1 MPDHQYALPPGTYLG
16 HYQIQSLLGHG
27 GFGLTY
33 LAKDLKLHRLIA
45 IKELLP
51 MDFAVRE
58 AGTKTVVPKSFSDQ
72 TNLEWARQRFLEEG
86 RTLASLHHPSI
97 LPVYEILQENATAY
111 LVTGYVEGG
120 DFLQWL
126 AKHGGA
132 VSEAKLR
139 LITIE
144 LLGALS
150 KVHANGYLH
159 RDLKP
164 QNILMNREEHPILID
179 FGNARMS
186 TGERTQSMTAILT
199 PGYAPFEQYTTS
211 SRQGPWTD
219 IYSLGAVLYR
229 AITGKQP
236 PDAADRIEND
246 PLVPLSAQATP
257 RFSRPFLASIDKA
270 MQSRASARWQS
281 AEAWSKEL
289 TNPSPQTTTNYTGSG
304 PTRTSNTNA
313 NTKSSADQRP
323 PISGPPPLPPLPPQ
337 PKKRG
342 AIIALIACIFL
353 IIGGGILAFWQP
365 TPAVEE
371 HNSGSLAITP
381 AKEPVVPAKE
391 EPKVPP
397 TAPPTTTPPKAAP
410 PKPEL
415 ATKARPY
422 VNSVGLEMIPV
433 PGSHVLMARTE
444 TRVQDFRKF
453 AKATNYQQLD
463 GINVLKVKNR
473 EKDGYSALFEVDSK
487 ASWEKPGFTQTD
499 THPVVGISY
508 AEAKE
513 FCAWLGKEEGL
524 TYRLPSD
531 EEWSNAAGV
540 GRYPWGSVWPEPKP
554 MANYGGTEFIATLPG
569 KGWKMAHELDDGAIY
584 TAAVASY
591 PANRLGF
598 YDLSGNA
605 LEWCQDVY
613 RASLNSP
620 ENLATNAYLKSEQS
634 ADGTPNQIVRGGSWF
649 SYMQTSVASC
659 YRDYD
664 PATRRSS
671 NLGFRVVCVLPTPT
685 VPAKPN
691 PATVKQASLK
701 EPFINSLGQE
711 LVPIPGTKILMC
723 RTETRVKDFKRYAD
737 AAPYTQRGGITV
749 MKVTGTEA
757 EGFKV
762 IWEQV
767 NATWEQPGFAQ
778 TPDHPVVCVSNKEAK
793 DFCVWL
799 GKQEGLTYRLPT
811 DQEWTQAAGAGPY
824 PWGQDWPPPPGA
836 GNYVG
841 QEFKDSLPES
851 PKTKWNIAYTNN
863 DGSART
869 GVVGSY
875 MDNKYGIF
883 DLGGNVWE
891 HCEDPYKSALNTKE
905 ILDNNPS
912 FKEEV
917 DADGQ
922 PKRFR
927 RGSSWHDWRAVLLN
941 VTLRLPGPATSRFSD
956 EGFRIVCEIPQ

>member
-58 AGTKTVVPKSFSDQ
+58 AGTKTVVAKSFSDQ

-120 DFLQWL
+120 DFQQWL
-126 AKHGGA
+126 ARHGGA

-139 LITIE
+139 LIAIE

-236 PDAADRIEND
+236 PDAADRIEQD
-246 PLVPLSAQATP
+246 PLVPLCAQSLP
-257 RFSRPFLASIDKA
+257 RFSPAFLASIDKA
-270 MQSRASARWQS
+270 MQNRASARWQS
-281 AEAWSKEL
+281 ADAWAQEL
-289 TNPSPQTTTNYTGSG
+289 TNPSAPTTTNYPGSG
-304 PTRTSNTNA
+304 AARTRNVSPGPATRTN
-313 NTKSSADQRP
+313 
-323 PISGPPPLPPLPPQ
+323 ISGPPPLPPQ

-342 AIIALIACIFL
+342 AIIALLLSIFL
-353 IIGGGILAFWQP
+353 LIGGGILVFWQSS
-365 TPAVEE
+365 PAVEE
-371 HNSGSLAITP
+371 HNSGALASLP
-381 AKEPVVPAKE
+381 ATTEPVVPPKE
-391 EPKVPP
+391 VPKEI
-397 TAPPTTTPPKAAP
+397 PKATPVKPAP

-415 ATKARPY
+415 ATQARPY
-422 VNSVGLEMIPV
+422 VNSLGLEMIPV
-433 PGSHVLMARTE
+433 PGSNVLMARTE
-444 TRVQDFRKF
+444 TRVQDFRKY
-453 AKATNYQQLD
+453 ATATKYHQLD
-463 GINVLKVKNR
+463 GIHVLKVKNK
-473 EKDGYSALFEVDSK
+473 EKDGYTATFELDPK
-487 ASWEKPGFTQTD
+487 ASWEAPGFTQSE
-499 THPVVGISY
+499 THPVVGVSL

-554 MANYGGTEFIATLPG
+554 MANYGGPEFIATLPG
-569 KGWKMAHELDDGAIY
+569 KGWKLGHELDDGAIY
-584 TAAVASY
+584 TAAVATY
-591 PANRLGF
+591 PANRRGF
-598 YDLSGNA
+598 YDLSGNV

-613 RASLNSP
+613 RASLNAP
-620 ENLATNAYLKSEQS
+620 ESLATNPYLKTEQNE
-634 ADGTPNQIVRGGSWF
+634 DGTPNQIVRGGSWF
-649 SYMQTSVASC
+649 SYLQKSLASSF
-659 YRDYD
+659 RDYE
-664 PATRRSS
+664 PAERKSS
-671 NLGFRVVCVLPTPT
+671 HLGFRIVCVLPTSTTP
-685 VPAKPN
+685 VRPN
-691 PATVKQASLK
+691 LATVKRASLQ
-701 EPFINSLGQE
+701 EPFVNSLGQE

-737 AAPYTQRGGITV
+737 AAPYTQRGGIIV
-749 MKVTGTEA
+749 MKVNGTAA
-757 EGFKV
+757 EGYKV
-762 IWEQV
+762 SWEQV
-767 NATWEQPGFAQ
+767 SATWEQPGFAQ
-778 TPDHPVVCVSNKEAK
+778 TPDHPVVCVSYKEAK
-793 DFCVWL
+793 DFCAWL
-799 GKQEGLTYRLPT
+799 SKQEGLKYRLPT
-811 DQEWTQAAGAGPY
+811 DQEWTQAVGPGPY
-824 PWGQDWPPPPGA
+824 AWGQNWPPTA
-836 GNYVG
+836 SVGNFVG
-841 QEFKDSLPES
+841 EEFKDSLPDN
-851 PKTKWNIAYTNN
+851 PKNPWKTAYAGD
-863 DGSART
+863 DGAART
-869 GVVGSY
+869 AVVGSY
-875 MDNKYGIF
+875 LDNKYGIF

-891 HCEDPYKSALNTKE
+891 FCEEPYKNNLNTKE
-905 ILDNNPS
+905 ILESNPS
-912 FKEEV
+912 FNDEL
-917 DADGQ
+917 DGDGH
-922 PKRFR
+922 PKRFC
-927 RGSSWHDWRAVLLN
+927 RGGSWQCWRQGLLT
-941 VTLRLPGPATSRFSD
+941 VTLRLPGADTTRYSD
-956 EGFRIVCEIPQ
+956 EGFRIVCELPP